1 MAMVINSNIMSLNA
15 QRNLTMSQGEQNQA
29 MERLSSGKRINSAA
43 DDAAGLAISNRMTSQ
58 VRGLDQAVRNA
69 NDGISLIQTAEGA
82 LDETTNILQRM
93 RELSIQSANGTY
105 SDGNR
110 STINAEVQQLKAE
123 IDRISDTTS
132 FNGLNILDGTLGEV
146 NLHVGENA
154 NQVIALEV
162 GAIDSKNLGGGGA
175 DIIGQATSGTTLL
188 ADLQATLSAAAAT
201 EMRINGQDVLASG
214 NITSTGVTL
223 QDALDTFNS
232 NLTGVEVGAYTEMD
246 TTTKGTG
253 VINGTNELKITLQM
267 ADGTQNDIEIRNTGS
282 LQELADKINAQ
293 GGDALSA
300 SIDDDGNFNLRSDV
314 GAQIT
319 IGGTGITQEDVLGKG
334 MSAAAV
340 QEAAL
345 TVTSLNGE
353 AITIDYGTNSIA
365 DTVGINQRE
374 VAGEVNSSST
384 FTLATFDAGDMT
396 LNGVEL
402 GSYDNTIDYNGG
414 SAGVAGQ
421 MQDFAAFVNQYSDQ
435 TGVIAS
441 SDSAGT
447 GLITLTSKDGSDISI
462 DYRDGSTET
471 DMRALTGF
479 RETNHL
485 TGAGGNVDAVDVS
498 TVAGANKAIGII
510 DKALEQVSEV
520 RGDLGAVNNRLDFTI
535 NNLSNVS
542 ENVAA
547 ARSRIEDADF
557 AQESANL
564 SRAQVLQQ
572 AGTAMLA
579 QANAA
584 PQQVLSLLQ

>member
-1 MAMVINSNIMSLNA
+1 MVINSNIMSLNA

-414 SAGVAGQ
+414 SAGTAGQ

>member
-414 SAGVAGQ
+414 SAGTAGQ

>member
-15 QRNLTMSQGEQNQA
+15 QRNLMISQGDQNQA

-123 IDRISDTTS
+123 MDRISETTS

-146 NLHVGENA
+146 GLHVGENA
-154 NQVIALEV
+154 NQVIALEI
-162 GAIDSKNLGGGGA
+162 GKMDTDSLGGGGA
-175 DIIGQATSGTTLL
+175 DIIGQAVTQGTGLL
-188 ADLQATLSAAAAT
+188 GQLQAGLSAAAAQ

-214 NITSTGVTL
+214 NITSTGITL
-223 QDALDTFNS
+223 QGALDVMNS
-232 NLTGVEVGAYTEMD
+232 NLTGVEVGTYLEMD
-246 TTTKGTG
+246 ATTEGTG
-253 VINGTNELKITLQM
+253 VISGTDELTLTMAM
-267 ADGTQNDIEIRNTGS
+267 ADGTTNTIDIRNTGS
-282 LQELADKINAQ
+282 LEELADKINAQ
-293 GGDALSA
+293 AGGLLQASVDDAGMLS
-300 SIDDDGNFNLRSDV
+300 LTSDSMDSL
-314 GAQIT
+314 T
-319 IGGTGITQEDVLGKG
+319 IGGTGGTAEVLGSG
-334 MSAAAV
+334 LSAAAV
-340 QEAAL
+340 EKSAL
-345 TVTSLNGE
+345 TITSLDGKP
-353 AITIDYGTNSIA
+353 ITVDYGSGSIGSVIGV
-365 DTVGINQRE
+365 DERE
-374 VAGEVNSSST
+374 VAGELKSLSG
-384 FTLATFDAGDMT
+384 FTLAAFDAGDMN
-396 LNGVEL
+396 LNGVEI
-402 GSYDNTIDYNGG
+402 GSFSLTTDYEGG
-414 SAGVAGQ
+414 TAGDVGTYR
-421 MQDFAAFVNQYSDQ
+421 DLAAFINTYSDQ
-435 TGVIAS
+435 TNVVAS
-441 SDSAGT
+441 ANT
-447 GLITLTSKDGSDISI
+447 VTEVVTLQSLDGSEISI
-462 DYRDGSTET
+462 DYRDGTTET
-471 DMRALTGF
+471 DMRAAIGF
-479 RETNHL
+479 RETNH
-485 TGAGGNVDAVDVS
+485 TSGAGGNVAGIDVS
-498 TVAGANKAIGII
+498 SVAGANKAIGII
-510 DKALEQVSEV
+510 DKALEQVNSL

-557 AQESANL
+557 AAESAAL